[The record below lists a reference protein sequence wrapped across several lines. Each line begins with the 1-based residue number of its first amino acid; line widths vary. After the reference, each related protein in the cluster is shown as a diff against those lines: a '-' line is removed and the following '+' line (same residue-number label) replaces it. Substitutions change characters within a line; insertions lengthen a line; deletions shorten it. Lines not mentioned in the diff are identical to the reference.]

1 MGNELQPL
9 VPLPAMPIKGT
20 GSAPDAQ
27 RRANRRMKTA
37 AYRTGQRVRKRVEEI
52 IGWCKTVGGLR
63 PTRFVGRWK
72 IRLQALAT
80 GAAYIL
86 LRLVRLRPLPP

>member
-52 IGWCKTVGGLR
+52 IGWRKTVGGLR
-63 PTRFVGRWK
+63 RTSAAMAVGDASTRNMKRTNRW
-72 IRLQALAT
+72 IT
-80 GAAYIL
+80 SSEGTC
-86 LRLVRLRPLPP
+86 